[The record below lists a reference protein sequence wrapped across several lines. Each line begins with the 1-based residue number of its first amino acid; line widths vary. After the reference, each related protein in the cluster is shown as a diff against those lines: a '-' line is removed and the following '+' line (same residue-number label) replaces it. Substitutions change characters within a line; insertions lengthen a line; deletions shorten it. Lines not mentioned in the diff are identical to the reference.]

1 MKITQT
7 FYCRGNDS
15 GPYVDAHYYSDWETA
30 KEAADENGEC
40 VYEVTGTLDPDT
52 AKLLDDVQEVEAYC
66 NHDPA
71 AVVNGRCECGAVI
84 N

>member
-1 MKITQT
+1 MKIIQT
-7 FYCRGNDS
+7 FYCRGDAS

-52 AKLLDDVQEVEAYC
+52 AKPLE
-66 NHDPA
+66 N
-71 AVVNGRCECGAVI
+71 
-84 N
+84 